1 MREILFKAK
10 RIDNGEWV
18 EGNLVLS
25 KDAEEGWEAIIIP
38 KLDSNMFTKGG
49 AKGNLGFENWHRV
62 DENTICQYTG
72 LTDKNGNKIWEND
85 ILMFHSNKNDLAKAC
100 YGEFYVIDTNSLEKI
115 DSVIGWHYEVIETDA
130 ISKCEPFNISMP
142 LTNDYIKT
150 CELEVIGNIF
160 DNPKLIKE
168 CD

>member
-25 KDAEEGWEAIIIP
+25 KDAEKGWEAIIIP

-62 DENTICQYTG
+62 DKNTICQYTG

-85 ILMFHSNKNDLAKAC
+85 VVKFEDCEMSTESGYGDCFVNVGKIAYDADTMSYFITDRITVDMEDMDIKN
-100 YGEFYVIDTNSLEKI
+100 
-115 DSVIGWHYEVIETDA
+115 EV
-130 ISKCEPFNISMP
+130 
-142 LTNDYIKT
+142 
-150 CELEVIGNIF
+150 EVIGNTF
-160 DNPKLIKE
+160 DNTELLKGV
-168 CD
+168 